1 MIILEPAKGKGNTM
15 DCMICDAPPL
25 TKEDLAREV
34 ARLEAEMDSLQNS
47 HDEAMRVARL
57 EPNSWLKRDNLY
69 MVYRATMNMLKEL
82 HGQNKRELDRWE
94 DARG

>member
-34 ARLEAEMDSLQNS
+34 ARLEAEMASLKS
-47 HDEAMRVARL
+47 THEEAMRVARL

-69 MVYRATMNMLKEL
+69 MVYRATMNVLVEL
-82 HGQNKRELDRWE
+82 HHQNKRELDRW
-94 DARG
+94 DAQG